1 MVVNVIT
8 RHAPTNY
15 GSLLQAIATQ
25 RVIMNLGYEC
35 RIINYIP
42 KCETGVRW
50 RLRSL
55 NKKQKWRRN
64 PIKKAIYLMVA
75 ELKLC

>member
-25 RVIMNLGYEC
+25 RVIMNLGYET
-35 RIINYIP
+35 RRLDGLSASTIP
-42 KCETGVRW
+42 VHWE
-50 RLRSL
+50 
-55 NKKQKWRRN
+55 
-64 PIKKAIYLMVA
+64 
-75 ELKLC
+75 

>member
-42 KCETGVRW
+42 KCETGVRMAITQLEQKQSGDAI
-50 RLRSL
+50 RL
-55 NKKQKWRRN
+55 KKRY
-64 PIKKAIYLMVA
+64 I
-75 ELKLC
+75 

>member
-25 RVIMNLGYEC
+25 RVIMNLGHEC

-42 KCETGVRW
+42 KCQSGNAI
-50 RLRSL
+50 RL
-55 NKKQKWRRN
+55 KKRY
-64 PIKKAIYLMVA
+64 I
-75 ELKLC
+75 